1 MTNSNSLNI
10 MLVDDE
16 PGRAAI
22 LKEALQS
29 LGHQVIY
36 RNRDTMSI
44 YQMVNTFSP
53 DVIIVDTK
61 APDRDILEDLAL
73 ISDKNPKPVL
83 VVSEQDD
90 QAIIEQAIKS
100 GASAYV
106 MDGLPASR
114 VRGVL
119 TTAIARF
126 KEYQALK
133 QELLSTRTELQDR
146 KIIEKAKGLLMTHKG
161 IDENSAFSTLRN
173 LAMQKNRRLGEI
185 ATDIVDLLG

>member
-1 MTNSNSLNI
+1 MTNGNTLNI

-29 LGHQVIY
+29 LGHNVIY

-44 YQMVNTFSP
+44 YQMVQTFAP

-61 APDRDILEDLAL
+61 TPDRDTLEDLAL
-73 ISDKNPKPVL
+73 ISDNNPKPVL

-126 KEYQALK
+126 KEFQALK
-133 QELLSTRTELQDR
+133 SELLSTRTELQDR
-146 KIIEKAKGLLMTHKG
+146 KIIEKAKGLLVKHKG
-161 IDENSAFSTLRN
+161 IDEDAAYTALRN
-173 LAMQKNRRLGEI
+173 LAMQKNSRISEI
-185 ATDIVDLLG
+185 ASDIVDLLS